1 MISLRAHASTSME
14 GNGQHLC
21 EVAYTDAGFF
31 DVPPPA
37 APKSQR
43 VRAGDRGPC
52 RGRGAARRARPP
64 RSCREIAL
72 ERAESSGVVSAARR
86 QGVNKTRKIRW
97 LAADGAIRPGRAAL
111 PVRVRSL
118 IP

>member
-1 MISLRAHASTSME
+1 ME
-14 GNGQHLC
+14 GNGPHLC
-21 EVAYTDAGFF
+21 EVAYTAAGFF
-31 DVPPPA
+31 DVPLT
-37 APKSQR
+37 
-43 VRAGDRGPC
+43 
-52 RGRGAARRARPP
+52 AARKIAAHSRRRSRGVAAGEAPGRARPP

-72 ERAESSGVVSAARR
+72 ERTESSGVVSAARR

-97 LAADGAIRPGRAAL
+97 LATDGAIRPGRAAL